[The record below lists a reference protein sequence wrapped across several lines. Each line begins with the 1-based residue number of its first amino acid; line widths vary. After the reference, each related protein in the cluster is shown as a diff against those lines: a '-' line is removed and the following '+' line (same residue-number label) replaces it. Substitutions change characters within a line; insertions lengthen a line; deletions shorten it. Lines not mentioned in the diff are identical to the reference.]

1 MSVGLILKNALS
13 DGVKFTLS
21 NEGELKLSGQEST
34 VLKWL
39 PTLKNLKPEII
50 QMLSR
55 QAKWWQTKSR
65 TGETSRTY
73 LNPSV
78 NLSYLLTN
86 DSNTIEASPITEP
99 VSLTRECGTC
109 THATGRNS
117 CGNPV
122 QAGLSLLDGVI
133 VYHPRAGADCA
144 AWAAFIEPELLAMI
158 DQAVERFEFN
168 SDDVEI
174 LRGMAT
180 NDPTGLKAAIAEFK
194 NYPDRHQTDKHLN
207 H

>member
-21 NEGELKLSGQEST
+21 DGGELKLSGQEST

-65 TGETSRTY
+65 TGEVSRTY
-73 LNPSV
+73 FNPSV
-78 NLSYLLTN
+78 NLSYLLTR
-86 DSNTIEASPITEP
+86 DSNTIEASPVSEP
-99 VSLTRECGTC
+99 VSLTRECSTC
-109 THATGRNS
+109 THTTGRNS
-117 CGNPV
+117 CGKPV
-122 QAGLSLLDGVI
+122 EAGLSPLDGVI
-133 VYHPRAGADCA
+133 VYHPAAGAGCT
-144 AWAAFIEPELLAMI
+144 AWAAPIDPDLLALI
-158 DQAVERFEFN
+158 DQAVQRFGF
-168 SDDVEI
+168 SGDDVEI

-180 NDPTGLKAAIAEFK
+180 SDPAGLKVAIAGFRDFPSIRLIGGEQ
-194 NYPDRHQTDKHLN
+194 RT
-207 H
+207 